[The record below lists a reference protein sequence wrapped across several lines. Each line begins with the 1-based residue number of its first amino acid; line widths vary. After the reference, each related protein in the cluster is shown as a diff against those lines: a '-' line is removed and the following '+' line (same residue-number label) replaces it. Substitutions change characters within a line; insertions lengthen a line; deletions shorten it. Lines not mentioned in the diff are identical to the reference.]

1 MWILTNKLRTSHF
14 VADTKAS
21 ELDLEQFSQL
31 CEKSLWWRG
40 KDSLARTWL
49 KRCKTAPFMK
59 HLSSQTLKPSHTEDF
74 LEKWTSSLED
84 SPANLLAML
93 EGVKA
98 LTIQDTSSHTSEMES
113 EIANQE
119 LFSSK
124 TLKELS
130 QPKPAKE
137 SQFSNMSCENWKD
150 WVTEQRQ
157 EYLARKKLARHIEE
171 SACISLE
178 SEMNWATPQV
188 MDASRD
194 NSVRTPSQLAKARSK
209 EEMEKQG
216 KQRGGCRNLR
226 EDVMNWPTA
235 SVAGCVEGGLDKSVE
250 MTSKGFKATRQNGIS
265 YGAKLRDAVIHHEE
279 KVWPTI
285 QARDWKATAG
295 TNLERL
301 NPNGKPRGTNGEL
314 PLAVYQEEFGP
325 RDQANDN
332 TNGKNQESQTW
343 ATPRANQVHPKIT
356 EENRAHLATRGKS
369 NLEEEIAGHCGKATG
384 KLNPD
389 WVEQMMGLPVG
400 WTQIEPTDLDC

>member
-113 EIANQE
+113 ETANQE

-124 TLKELS
+124 TLRELS
-130 QPKPAKE
+130 QPKPAME

-157 EYLARKKLARHIEE
+157 EYLARKKWARHIEE
-171 SACISLE
+171 SACISSE
-178 SEMNWATPQV
+178 SKKNWSTPTV
-188 MDASRD
+188 MDTANIQQPRKK
-194 NSVRTPSQLAKARSK
+194 NPS
-209 EEMEKQG
+209 
-216 KQRGGCRNLR
+216 GGQKPPLCQ
-226 EDVMNWPTA
+226 EVMNWPTA
-235 SVAGCVEGGLDKSVE
+235 SVAGCVEGGIASNVE

-279 KVWPTI
+279 KNWPTPT
-285 QARDWKATAG
+285 ARDWKGCGNAAIRKDG
-295 TNLERL
+295 KHRIDNLE
-301 NPNGKPRGTNGEL
+301 
-314 PLAVYQEEFGP
+314 AVIKFGP
-325 RDQANDN
+325 HDQDNRN
-332 TNGKNQESQTW
+332 TNGKNQESQSW
-343 ATPRANQVHPKIT
+343 ATPRANQVHPTIT
-356 EENRAHLATRGKS
+356 EENRAHLANRGKS

>member
-49 KRCKTAPFMK
+49 KRCKTASFMK

-113 EIANQE
+113 ETANQE

-124 TLKELS
+124 TLRELS
-130 QPKPAKE
+130 QPKPAME

-171 SACISLE
+171 SGCIFSE
-178 SEMNWATPQV
+178 SKKNWSTPTV
-188 MDASRD
+188 MDTANIQQPRKK
-194 NSVRTPSQLAKARSK
+194 NPS
-209 EEMEKQG
+209 
-216 KQRGGCRNLR
+216 GGQKPPLCQ
-226 EDVMNWPTA
+226 EVMNWPTA
-235 SVAGCVEGGLDKSVE
+235 SVAGCVEGGIAKNVE
-250 MTSKGFKATRQNGIS
+250 MTQKGFKATRQNGIS

-279 KVWPTI
+279 KNWPTPT
-285 QARDWKATAG
+285 ARDWKGCGNAAIRKDG
-295 TNLERL
+295 KHRIDNLE
-301 NPNGKPRGTNGEL
+301 
-314 PLAVYQEEFGP
+314 AVIKFGP
-325 RDQANDN
+325 HDQDNRN
-332 TNGKNQESQTW
+332 TNGKNQESQSW
-343 ATPRANQVHPKIT
+343 ATPRANQVHPTIT
-356 EENRAHLATRGKS
+356 EENRAHLANRGKS

>member
-21 ELDLEQFSQL
+21 ELDSEQFSQL

-84 SPANLLAML
+84 SPANLSAML
-93 EGVKA
+93 ESVKA
-98 LTIQDTSSHTSEMES
+98 LTIQDTSSHIYEMES
-113 EIANQE
+113 ETANQE
-119 LFSSK
+119 LFSSR
-124 TLKELS
+124 TLKGLS
-130 QPKPAKE
+130 QPKQAME

-157 EYLARKKLARHIEE
+157 EYLARKKWARHIEE
-171 SACISLE
+171 SACISSE
-178 SEMNWATPQV
+178 SKKNWSTPTV
-188 MDASRD
+188 MDTANIQQPRKK
-194 NSVRTPSQLAKARSK
+194 NPS
-209 EEMEKQG
+209 
-216 KQRGGCRNLR
+216 GGQKPPLCQ
-226 EDVMNWPTA
+226 EVMNWPTA
-235 SVAGCVEGGLDKSVE
+235 SVAGCVEGGIANNVE
-250 MTSKGFKATRQNGIS
+250 MTTKGFIATRKNGVS

-279 KVWPTI
+279 KNWPTPT
-285 QARDWKATAG
+285 ARDWKGCGNAAIRKDG
-295 TNLERL
+295 KHRIDNLE
-301 NPNGKPRGTNGEL
+301 
-314 PLAVYQEEFGP
+314 AVIKFGLQ
-325 RDQANDN
+325 DQDNRN
-332 TNGKNQESQTW
+332 TNGKNQESQSW
-343 ATPRANQVHPKIT
+343 ATPRANQVHPTIT
-356 EENRAHLATRGKS
+356 EENRAHLANRGKS

>member
-21 ELDLEQFSQL
+21 ELDLDQFSQL

-137 SQFSNMSCENWKD
+137 SQFLNMSCENWKD
-150 WVTEQRQ
+150 WVIEQRQ

-171 SACISLE
+171 SGFIFSE
-178 SEMNWATPQV
+178 SKKNWSTPTV
-188 MDASRD
+188 MDTANIQQPRKK
-194 NSVRTPSQLAKARSK
+194 NPS
-209 EEMEKQG
+209 
-216 KQRGGCRNLR
+216 GGQKPPLCQ
-226 EDVMNWPTA
+226 EVMNWPTA
-235 SVAGCVEGGLDKSVE
+235 SVAGCVEGGIAKNVE
-250 MTSKGFKATRQNGIS
+250 MTQKGFKATRQNGIS
-265 YGAKLRDAVIHHEE
+265 YGAKLRDAVIYHEE